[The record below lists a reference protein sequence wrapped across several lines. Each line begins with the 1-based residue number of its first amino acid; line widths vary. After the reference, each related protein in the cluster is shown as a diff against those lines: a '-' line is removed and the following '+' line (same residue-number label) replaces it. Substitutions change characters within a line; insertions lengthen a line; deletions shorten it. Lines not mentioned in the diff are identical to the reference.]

1 MPDNK
6 DNENPLKNMRKNYQ
20 ENSSST
26 EDNNT
31 SEESYEELG
40 KRVKGLTY
48 VKGRNLLQIN
58 VVFSESPRDKK
69 IVAKLERL
77 IEEHGT
83 ITNAVK
89 YLILNS

>member
-48 VKGRNLLQIN
+48 VKVYYKLMLSLVSPLEIKRLL
-58 VVFSESPRDKK
+58 
-69 IVAKLERL
+69 
-77 IEEHGT
+77 
-83 ITNAVK
+83 
-89 YLILNS
+89 LN